1 MDLNIRGR
9 SAVITGASKGIGR
22 AVADRLAAEGVNVHL
37 VARTVETLE
46 TAVCEL
52 KDRYG
57 VDARYSALD
66 LSVSS
71 NVDHL
76 FADYFGTI
84 DILVNNAGAIPGGSI
99 DRVDEA
105 TWRQA
110 WDLKVF
116 GYINIC
122 RLAYARMRD
131 AGHGVIINV
140 IGAAGE
146 RPSPGYIAG
155 AGGNASLM
163 AITRGLGGH
172 SLSDGIRV
180 VAINP
185 GLIRTERL
193 VTILKA
199 QAEESLGD
207 ENRWEELI
215 DPVFAP
221 GDPQHIADLTA
232 FLASD
237 LSGNTTGTVIT
248 VDGGSSAR

>member
-1 MDLNIRGR
+1 MDLTIRGR

-22 AVADRLAAEGVNVHL
+22 AVAERLAAEGVNVHL
-37 VARTVETLE
+37 VARTVTTLE
-46 TAVCEL
+46 TVASEL
-52 KDRYG
+52 RDKYDVEVG
-57 VDARYSALD
+57 ISALD

-71 NVDHL
+71 NVDQL
-76 FADYFGTI
+76 FAEYSGTI

-122 RLAYARMRD
+122 RLAYNRMRD
-131 AGHGVIINV
+131 AGQGVIINV

-163 AITRGLGGH
+163 AITRALGGH

-207 ENRWEELI
+207 ENRWEELV
-215 DPVFAP
+215 DPIFAP

-237 LSGNTTGTVIT
+237 LSSNTTGTVFT
-248 VDGGSSAR
+248 VDGGSSVR